1 MKRKLTATLAMMS
14 LAFFA
19 ATAQN
24 ADENLSWDI
33 YPDTWVGTDGAGRIQ
48 PTQAET
54 GKTKTDKKRDV
65 GMFYVTWHTK
75 GLHAGKPP
83 YNGDVTKILE
93 KDPATRLDGSSKNWH
108 HYGGYHWGEP
118 EMGYFLSA
126 DPYVIRHDVSALA
139 DAGVDVLILDVTNSV
154 RYWEEWEQLFKI
166 LDEMKNGGQKVPKF
180 CF

>member
-54 GKTKTDKKRDV
+54 GKTNDYTKRQ
-65 GMFYVTWHTK
+65 HPIRK
-75 GLHAGKPP
+75 C
-83 YNGDVTKILE
+83 
-93 KDPATRLDGSSKNWH
+93 PATSQGDDT
-108 HYGGYHWGEP
+108 P
-118 EMGYFLSA
+118 
-126 DPYVIRHDVSALA
+126 
-139 DAGVDVLILDVTNSV
+139 
-154 RYWEEWEQLFKI
+154 
-166 LDEMKNGGQKVPKF
+166 
-180 CF
+180 

>member
-154 RYWEEWEQLFKI
+154 RYWEE
-166 LDEMKNGGQKVPKF
+166 
-180 CF
+180 

>member
-54 GKTKTDKKRDV
+54 GKTKPDKKRDV
-65 GMFYVTWHTK
+65 GMFYRHITEMLRKFSKKTPPHALTAAARTGIITAVTIGASPKWDIFS
-75 GLHAGKPP
+75 PP
-83 YNGDVTKILE
+83 TL
-93 KDPATRLDGSSKNWH
+93 T
-108 HYGGYHWGEP
+108 
-118 EMGYFLSA
+118 
-126 DPYVIRHDVSALA
+126 
-139 DAGVDVLILDVTNSV
+139 
-154 RYWEEWEQLFKI
+154 
-166 LDEMKNGGQKVPKF
+166 
-180 CF
+180 

>member
-75 GLHAGKPP
+75 EIGRAH
-83 YNGDVTKILE
+83 V
-93 KDPATRLDGSSKNWH
+93 
-108 HYGGYHWGEP
+108 
-118 EMGYFLSA
+118 
-126 DPYVIRHDVSALA
+126 
-139 DAGVDVLILDVTNSV
+139 
-154 RYWEEWEQLFKI
+154 
-166 LDEMKNGGQKVPKF
+166 
-180 CF
+180 